1 MGGKDVLGRAL
12 FASAG
17 VMLSLSIGISSGPA
31 AGLLMGAG
39 LAFCFGVVELYG
51 DDLRDRFDGR

>member
-1 MGGKDVLGRAL
+1 MLGRAL

-17 VMLSLSIGISSGPA
+17 VMLSLSIGLSSGPA